1 MSGVSLSKYYMKKML
16 HQNWGRILFISSEC
30 AYLVP
35 TDMISYSATKAAL
48 HAISRGLAQLAKGTG
63 VTSNEVVPGS
73 KLNAGAKF
81 FLQEKAAAEKKSVQT
96 VEENFFRNERSN
108 SLLQRFATTD
118 EVATTI
124 AYLCSPLSS
133 ATNGTIVK
141 VYGGSS
147 GGI

>member
-1 MSGVSLSKYYMKKML
+1 MQAQSFFYKKK
-16 HQNWGRILFISSEC
+16 Q
-30 AYLVP
+30 
-35 TDMISYSATKAAL
+35 
-48 HAISRGLAQLAKGTG
+48 QLK
-63 VTSNEVVPGS
+63 
-73 KLNAGAKF
+73 
-81 FLQEKAAAEKKSVQT
+81 KKSVQT

-124 AYLCSPLSS
+124 AYLYSPLSS

-141 VYGGSS
+141 VDGGSS

>member
-1 MSGVSLSKYYMKKML
+1 MQAQSFFYKKK
-16 HQNWGRILFISSEC
+16 Q
-30 AYLVP
+30 
-35 TDMISYSATKAAL
+35 
-48 HAISRGLAQLAKGTG
+48 QL
-63 VTSNEVVPGS
+63 
-73 KLNAGAKF
+73 
-81 FLQEKAAAEKKSVQT
+81 KKNQ
-96 VEENFFRNERSN
+96 FRLLKKIFRNERSN

-141 VYGGSS
+141 VDGGSS

>member
-1 MSGVSLSKYYMKKML
+1 VQAQSFFYKKK
-16 HQNWGRILFISSEC
+16 Q
-30 AYLVP
+30 
-35 TDMISYSATKAAL
+35 
-48 HAISRGLAQLAKGTG
+48 QLK
-63 VTSNEVVPGS
+63 
-73 KLNAGAKF
+73 
-81 FLQEKAAAEKKSVQT
+81 KKSVQT
-96 VEENFFRNERSN
+96 VEENFFRSERSN

-141 VYGGSS
+141 VDGGSS